1 MEDEIFNVKIL
12 LSNGRNWVLT
22 KWFIHSLQRKHD
34 RFIINI
40 KDPLNHSFA
49 HSLYSTLENNKDLKV
64 KSFSIKRE
72 SGEEKFP
79 EYNTIKPSINRGKYT
94 IQLIKDI

>member
-1 MEDEIFNVKIL
+1 MVDDIVNVKIL

-40 KDPLNHSFA
+40 KDTQDHSFA
-49 HSLYSTLENNKDLKV
+49 YRLYSSLESNKDLKV
-64 KSFSIKRE
+64 ESFSIKRE
-72 SGEEKFP
+72 DREEKFLT
-79 EYNTIKPSINRGKYT
+79 YNTIEATANEDKYT

>member
-1 MEDEIFNVKIL
+1 MVDNIINIKIL
-12 LSNGRNWVLT
+12 LSNGQNWVLT
-22 KWFIHSLQRKHD
+22 KQFIHSLQRKHN
-34 RFIINI
+34 IIIVYI

-49 HSLYSTLENNKDLKV
+49 HLLYSELENNKDLKV
-64 KSFSIKRE
+64 ESFSIKRE
-72 SGEEKFP
+72 SGEERFP

>member
-1 MEDEIFNVKIL
+1 MIDSIINVKIL
-12 LSNGRNWVLT
+12 LSNGQNWVLT
-22 KWFIHSLQRKHD
+22 KWFIHSLQRKPD

-40 KDPLNHSFA
+40 KDTQDHSFA

-72 SGEEKFP
+72 DKEDKFHDF
-79 EYNTIKPSINRGKYT
+79 NTIKVEDKGDKYT

>member
-1 MEDEIFNVKIL
+1 MVDDIVNVKIL

-22 KWFIHSLQRKHD
+22 KEFIHSLQRKHD
-34 RFIINI
+34 RFIIHI
-40 KDPLNHSFA
+40 KDPQNHSFA

-64 KSFSIKRE
+64 ESFSIKRE
-72 SGEEKFP
+72 SGEEKFHDF
-79 EYNTIKPSINRGKYT
+79 NAIKVEDRGDKYS

>member
-1 MEDEIFNVKIL
+1 MIDSIINVKIL
-12 LSNGRNWVLT
+12 LSNGQNWVLT
-22 KWFIHSLQRKHD
+22 KQFIHSLQRKHNL
-34 RFIINI
+34 IIVYI

-72 SGEEKFP
+72 SGEEKLP
-79 EYNTIKPSINRGKYT
+79 EYNTIKPSISRDKYT
-94 IQLIKDI
+94 IQIIKDI

>member
-1 MEDEIFNVKIL
+1 MIDSIINVKIL
-12 LSNGRNWVLT
+12 LSNGQNWVLT
-22 KWFIHSLQRKHD
+22 KQFIHSLQRKHNL
-34 RFIINI
+34 IIVYI

-72 SGEEKFP
+72 DKEDKFHDF
-79 EYNTIKPSINRGKYT
+79 NAIKVEDKGDKYT

>member
-1 MEDEIFNVKIL
+1 MIDDIVNVKIL
-12 LSNGRNWVLT
+12 LSNGQNWVLT
-22 KWFIHSLQRKHD
+22 KQFIHSLQRKHNL
-34 RFIINI
+34 IIVYM
-40 KDPLNHSFA
+40 KDPQDHSFA

-79 EYNTIKPSINRGKYT
+79 EYNTIKPSISRGKYT
-94 IQLIKDI
+94 IQIIKDI

>member
-1 MEDEIFNVKIL
+1 MIDSIINVKIL
-12 LSNGRNWVLT
+12 LSNGQNWVLT
-22 KWFIHSLQRKHD
+22 KQFIHSLQRKHNL
-34 RFIINI
+34 IIVYI

-79 EYNTIKPSINRGKYT
+79 EYNTIKPSINRGKYA
-94 IQLIKDI
+94 IQIIKDI